1 MISYNNLSSDFQIN
15 KLEIGV
21 CGRKMKRVGEFEEWA
36 LRIIRP
42 VFAI

>member
-15 KLEIGV
+15 KLEKDVRG
-21 CGRKMKRVGEFEEWA
+21 GKMRRVIKFEEWA

-42 VFAI
+42 FFAI